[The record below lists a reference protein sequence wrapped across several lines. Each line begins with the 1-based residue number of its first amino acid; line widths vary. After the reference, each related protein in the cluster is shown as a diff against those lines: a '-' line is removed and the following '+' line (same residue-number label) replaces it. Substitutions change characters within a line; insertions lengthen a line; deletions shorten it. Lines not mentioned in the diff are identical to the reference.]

1 MCQHSVM
8 RIGSFQIPEPVPELR
23 NPHVIASLRPWIDA
37 GSVGS
42 LTLSRLEKSLES
54 RELGSLATPGNYF
67 DFTRYRPQSYVVE
80 GQRRLT
86 VPNTQLRYGRGKGDN
101 DFITLHILE
110 PHSFAEE
117 YIDSI
122 VQIMKHF
129 NVQRYCRVG
138 AMYDAVPHTRPLLV
152 MGSLRGEPLT
162 DVPGVTASRRGP
174 YQGPT
179 SIMNL
184 VTEKLTALGVEDAT
198 LMVRLPHYIELEEDY
213 TGADRLLSVLC
224 SLYDLPPEL
233 AVSRRGARQYERISA
248 EIERNPGVKALLE
261 RLEADYDANLEGR
274 SVDASNPSE
283 EPSPLSPT
291 VEEFLGGLGDQIE
304 DS

>member
-1 MCQHSVM
+1 MK
-8 RIGSFQIPEPVPELR
+8 IGSFEFPEPVPELKS
-23 NPHVIASLRPWIDA
+23 PHVIASLKPWIDA
-37 GSVGS
+37 GGVGS
-42 LTLSRLEKSLES
+42 LSLSRLEQHLGAQD
-54 RELGSLATPGNYF
+54 LGSLATPGTYF
-67 DFTRYRPQSYVVE
+67 DFTRYRPQTQLVE
-80 GQRRLT
+80 NQRRLT
-86 VPNTQLRYGRGKGDN
+86 VPNTHLRYGRGKGDF
-101 DFITLHILE
+101 DFIILHILE

-122 VQIMKHF
+122 VEVMKLF
-129 NVQRYCRVG
+129 KVQRYCRVG

-162 DVPGVTASRRGP
+162 GVAGVTASRRGP

-184 VTEKLTALGVEDAT
+184 VGEKLTALGIEDAS

-213 TGADRLLSVLC
+213 TGADRILTVLS

-233 AVSRRGARQYERISA
+233 GVSRRGPRQYERISA
-248 EIERNPGVKALLE
+248 DIERNPGVKALVE
-261 RLEADYDANLEGR
+261 RLEADYDANLEVLSGE
-274 SVDASNPSE
+274 AT
-283 EPSPLSPT
+283 EPVKEPPAPLSPS
-291 VEEFLGGLGDQIE
+291 VEEFLGELSDRIE